1 MFDIKK
7 LVTTPS
13 DKWEAIGAL
22 VKKQQELISA
32 LHIMESVVDNPGEE
46 YKEIHEKRIN
56 EFLSNYR

>member
-7 LVTTPS
+7 LTTAPS
-13 DKWEAIGAL
+13 NSWDAINGL
-22 VKKQQELISA
+22 VKKEQELISA

>member
-7 LVTTPS
+7 LMTMPS
-13 DKWEAIGAL
+13 DKWEAIDAL
-22 VKKQQELISA
+22 VKKEQELITA
-32 LHIMESVVDNPGEE
+32 LHIMKSVVDNPGEE